1 MLSVSQLRTI
11 QWSRE
16 TSQLDSVQMLAVANT
31 MLNSPP
37 FWTSLEEGQI
47 RSDHVV
53 DDGRAYLIV
62 YVCLTAED
70 EILLEILQVQ

>member
-11 QWSRE
+11 QWTRE
-16 TSQLDSVQMLAVANT
+16 TSQIDSIQMLAVANT
-31 MLNSPP
+31 MLISPP
-37 FWTSLEEGQI
+37 FWTNLKEGQI
-47 RSDHVV
+47 RSDHVLY
-53 DDGRAYLIV
+53 DGRSYLIV

>member
-11 QWSRE
+11 QWTRE
-16 TSQLDSVQMLAVANT
+16 TSHLDSVQMLAVANT

-37 FWTSLEEGQI
+37 FWTSLKEGQI
-47 RSDHVV
+47 RSDHVIH
-53 DDGRAYLIV
+53 DGRSYLIV
-62 YVCLTAED
+62 YVCLTGED